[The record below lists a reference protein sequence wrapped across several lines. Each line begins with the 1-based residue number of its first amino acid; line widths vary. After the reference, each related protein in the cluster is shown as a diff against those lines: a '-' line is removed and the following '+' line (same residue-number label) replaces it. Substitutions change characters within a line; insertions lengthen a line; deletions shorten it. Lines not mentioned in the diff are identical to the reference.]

1 MMAHAA
7 TFQTNTVD
15 NGLFAALRSRVQ
27 AYLLYRETIA
37 QLRALSDR
45 DLADLA
51 IDPSDLAGTAQR
63 AVYGA

>member
-7 TFQTNTVD
+7 AFHTAPVD
-15 NGLFAALRSRVQ
+15 AGLFGALRTRVQ
-27 AYLLYRETIA
+27 AYLLYRETVT

-51 IDPSDLAGTAQR
+51 IDPSDLVATAQR